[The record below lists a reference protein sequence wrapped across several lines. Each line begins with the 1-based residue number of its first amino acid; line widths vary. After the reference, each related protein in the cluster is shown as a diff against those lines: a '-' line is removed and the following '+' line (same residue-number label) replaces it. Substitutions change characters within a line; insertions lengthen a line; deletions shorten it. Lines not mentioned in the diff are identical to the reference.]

1 MAETRGKRMK
11 RKLSTNRPRPANPK
25 GDSREMK
32 VRITD
37 RRKEADDI
45 CRSEKGK
52 RGEKWVL
59 DREFAE
65 KKEGG

>member
-1 MAETRGKRMK
+1 
-11 RKLSTNRPRPANPK
+11 
-25 GDSREMK
+25 MK